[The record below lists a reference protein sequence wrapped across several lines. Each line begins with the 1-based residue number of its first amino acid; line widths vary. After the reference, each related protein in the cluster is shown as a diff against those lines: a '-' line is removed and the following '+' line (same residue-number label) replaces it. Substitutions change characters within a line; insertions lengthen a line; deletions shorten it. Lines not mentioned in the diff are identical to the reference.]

1 MLDQLIQLVKQ
12 HAGDTII
19 NNPAIPN
26 QHNDAAISD
35 VAKTIFNG
43 LQSHASSGNLQN
55 IVSLFQNG
63 GGNSLASHPLVS
75 SIIGNAASS
84 LSSKF
89 GVNPSAATSI
99 ASSLL
104 PTVLNKFISKTN
116 DPNDNSFDLSSV
128 LQSVSGNSGIDV
140 SSILGQVTNSSS
152 NPLGSLGGLASKFF
166 GN

>member
-12 HAGDTII
+12 HAGDAII

-35 VAKTIFNG
+35 VANSILSG

-63 GGNSLASHPLVS
+63 GGNSLVNHPIVS
-75 SIIGNAASS
+75 SIIGNAAAS

-89 GVNPSAATSI
+89 GVNPSTASSI

-104 PTVLNKFISKTN
+104 PTVINKFVSKTN
-116 DPNDNSFDLSSV
+116 DPNDTSFDLSSV
-128 LQSVSGNSGIDV
+128 LQTVSGNSGLDV
-140 SSILGQVTNSSS
+140 SSLLGQVTNSGS
-152 NPLGSLGGLASKFF
+152 NPLGSLGNLASKFF
-166 GN
+166 